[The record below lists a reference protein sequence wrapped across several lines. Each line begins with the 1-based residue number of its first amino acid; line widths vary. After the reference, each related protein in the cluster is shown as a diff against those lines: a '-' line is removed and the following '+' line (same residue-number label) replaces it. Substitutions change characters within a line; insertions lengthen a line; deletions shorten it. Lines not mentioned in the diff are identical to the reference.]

1 MSSVP
6 PPLVVTQPGP
16 PPDPPERPEGLAP
29 RQPGWAAWTAPLALV
44 AGLGGAIF
52 GAILIGVIAGVL
64 GASIDKPP
72 PGVQI
77 GATVFQDAA
86 LIGSALAFA
95 RLAARP
101 RPWQFGLRATRF
113 WPAVGWF
120 ALAWLTFIILSAI
133 WVAALHIHQRDNLPD
148 QLGADRSTVA
158 LVAVA
163 ILVTVV
169 APIAEEFFFRGY
181 FFTALRSWRG
191 VWPAAIITGVV
202 FGAIHAGSAPVGFL
216 VPLAFFGFVLCLL
229 YERTGS
235 LYPCIALHAFNNSLA
250 FGSTQ
255 HWGWQI
261 PVLMVAANAVI
272 VIVLLPFR
280 GSGPGADSPVTAWSS

>member
-1 MSSVP
+1 VPSVP
-6 PPLVVTQPGP
+6 PPLVETHPGP

-29 RQPGWAAWTAPLALV
+29 SRPRWAPWTAPLALV

-52 GAILIGVIAGVL
+52 GAILIGAVAGAA

-72 PGVQI
+72 SGVEI
-77 GATVFQDAA
+77 GATFFQDAA

-101 RPWQFGLRATRF
+101 RSWQFGLRPTR
-113 WPAVGWF
+113 AGAAIGWA
-120 ALAWLTFIILSAI
+120 ALAAVTFYVFSAVWI
-133 WVAALHIHQRDNLPD
+133 SALGIHQKDNLPD
-148 QLGADRSTVA
+148 QLGADRSNVA
-158 LVAVA
+158 LVFV
-163 ILVTVV
+163 IVLVTVV
-169 APIAEEFFFRGY
+169 APIAEELFFRGY
-181 FFTALRSWRG
+181 FFAALRNWRG
-191 VWPAAIITGVV
+191 VWPAAVVTGLV

-216 VPLAFFGFVLCLL
+216 VPLAFLGLLLCLL

-261 PVLMVAANAVI
+261 PALMVGSGAVI
-272 VIVLLPFR
+272 AVVLGPFR
-280 GSGPGADSPVTAWSS
+280 TSAGDTRALARP